1 LEAAVIPVAT
11 VVLAL
16 AFGPILQS
24 PRVFKPSSSPV
35 SDAVRQQLARGSKNL
50 VASAELMP
58 ADKYAF
64 HPTPAQMTFG
74 QLIVH
79 IVQTNIA
86 ICSAVGGAPADPT
99 IFKLADSE
107 PKDKLVAEIKKSFE
121 YCNQAFATLTDA
133 QLGEEVMMFG
143 KPIGQSRADAMV
155 TIAVDWADH
164 YSTAATYLRLNGILP
179 PTAPPQKQP

>member
-1 LEAAVIPVAT
+1 LEAAVIRVAT

-16 AFGPILQS
+16 AFAPISQT
-24 PRVFKPSSSPV
+24 PRVFKPSSNPV

-50 VASAELMP
+50 VAAAELMP

-79 IVQTNIA
+79 IVQTNVA
-86 ICSAVGGAPADPT
+86 LCSAVGGSSADPAV
-99 IFKLADSE
+99 FKLSDSE
-107 PKDKLVAEIKKSFE
+107 PKDKLVGEIKKSFE
-121 YCNQAFATLTDA
+121 YCTQAFATLTDA
-133 QLGEEVMMFG
+133 QIGEEVSMLG
-143 KPIGQSRADAMV
+143 KPTGQSRADAMV

-164 YSTAATYLRLNGILP
+164 YSTAATYLRLNNILP
-179 PTAPPQKQP
+179 PTAQPQKQP

>member
-1 LEAAVIPVAT
+1 MIRVAI
-11 VVLAL
+11 VVVAL
-16 AFGPILQS
+16 AFAQAQS
-24 PRVFKPSSSPV
+24 APVFKPSPNPV
-35 SDAVRQQLARGSKNL
+35 SDAIRQQLARGAKNL

-79 IVQTNIA
+79 IVQTNVA
-86 ICSAVGGAPADPT
+86 LCSAVGGGPADPAV
-99 IFKLADSE
+99 FKLADTE
-107 PKDKLVAEIKKSFE
+107 PKDKLVGEITRSFE
-121 YCNQAFATLTDA
+121 YCSQAFATLTDG
-133 QLGEEVMMFG
+133 QLGEEVSMFG
-143 KPIGQSRADAMV
+143 KPTGQSRAGAMV

-179 PTAPPQKQP
+179 PTAQPQKQP